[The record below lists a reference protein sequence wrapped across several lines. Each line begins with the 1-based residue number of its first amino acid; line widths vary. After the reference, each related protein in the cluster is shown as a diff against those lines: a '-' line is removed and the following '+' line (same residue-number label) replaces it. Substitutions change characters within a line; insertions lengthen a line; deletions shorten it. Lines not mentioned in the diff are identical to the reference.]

1 MGKVKKII
9 PLFTIF
15 IIAIVSVTIFSAGII
30 QNNTSTKS
38 SQNKDLATY
47 TGYLSDAS
55 SYWYPIRS
63 NDSPSSVSN
72 NIVSL
77 TFADGRTFIA
87 DKSLAESNLIVRGAA
102 YTVYYNLTEPTRA
115 LDVIKTNTYP

>member
-1 MGKVKKII
+1 LRKVKKII
-9 PLFTIF
+9 PLITIF
-15 IIAIVSVTIFSAGII
+15 VTAMIAITIFFAGIL
-30 QNNTSTKS
+30 QNNTST
-38 SQNKDLATY
+38 SQNKALATY
-47 TGYLSDAS
+47 TGYLSEAS
-55 SYWYPIRS
+55 SFWYPIRS
-63 NDSPSSVSN
+63 NYSPSSVSN
-72 NIVSL
+72 NIVSF